1 MNTPHLERRG
11 SNPPIKILAGG
22 KEIDTK
28 PFAKGGGR
36 PYVIKKDQV
45 FAGRT
50 QGGGT
55 RKQIYGTRVIMGV
68 VWANPFPIDGAA
80 AYLHPTE
87 YGLPDNTTRPGG
99 PLATLTYVSSTSPN
113 STFRVLTDLASAE
126 ALISSLSVC
135 SSFINLTSPNPS
147 PYLEYSASPLPEQTL
162 QYYRASSVALT
173 LDDYNNTA
181 VLLPTDSPSS
191 YNVLLPSDTDVK
203 LLHCLNTTIGSAV
216 LLYDPKGLSGD
227 QIFLIVTG
235 CIFSVVL
242 GALLVPF
249 LCGLSLQSCRRH
261 RHRPRCRP
269 RPQEPRRKLSKAPP
283 IPCVINPINAPPA
296 AVIVLPLNVE
306 PLSSGK
312 AGELIE
318 EDDDVA
324 SLTKNAQG
332 FAGTQYDKPVD
343 RHRPTPWR
351 WVPSGFGG
359 RNSKVSQDIEMK
371 GKN

>member
-55 RKQIYGTRVIMGV
+55 RKQIYGTRDYGSGYPGGDTVRGTSNRGFPFYFWPV

-99 PLATLTYVSSTSPN
+99 PLATLTYVSSRSPN
-113 STFRVLTDLASAE
+113 STFRVLTDLTSAE

-216 LLYDPKGLSGD
+216 LLYDPKGLS
-227 QIFLIVTG
+227 
-235 CIFSVVL
+235 
-242 GALLVPF
+242 
-249 LCGLSLQSCRRH
+249 
-261 RHRPRCRP
+261 
-269 RPQEPRRKLSKAPP
+269 
-283 IPCVINPINAPPA
+283 
-296 AVIVLPLNVE
+296 
-306 PLSSGK
+306 
-312 AGELIE
+312 
-318 EDDDVA
+318 
-324 SLTKNAQG
+324 
-332 FAGTQYDKPVD
+332 
-343 RHRPTPWR
+343 
-351 WVPSGFGG
+351 
-359 RNSKVSQDIEMK
+359 
-371 GKN
+371 